1 MAAGNNSMMETQ
13 QVVTGDAPALRRHAA
28 AAAGMLLYC
37 MGLLAPVMHTAV
49 HIGLPLRLVGL
60 VLLAWS
66 AWQRRSLMA
75 WIFWAMIAG
84 GELGA
89 DAPAHAIGLRVFSD
103 IFLRLIKTIVAPLIL
118 GTLITGIAAHGQM
131 RSLGRMGL
139 KVLIYFEVLTT
150 IAMLVGLAAINI
162 THAGVGLAVPQQHT
176 ATNIPQARAPLSWD
190 EVLLHTFPEN
200 IAKSVADNQ
209 ILQVAVFAI
218 LFGVAMG
225 RLSAEHRA
233 PLLRVIESL
242 THTMFAFT
250 NIVMYYAPVGV
261 GAAMAYTVGQMGPG
275 VLFHLGRLLLTLYAA
290 LLAFGLVGLLPVA
303 LIAGVPIRR
312 FLRAVAEPATIAFA
326 TSTSEAALPRAMEA
340 MEALG
345 VPRRIVAFVIP
356 AGYSFNLDGSTLYL
370 ALASVFV
377 AQAAGVSMG
386 WKQQIFMVATLMLTS
401 KGVAGVPRATL
412 IVLLATVA
420 MFHLPEEPI
429 FVILGIDALMDMA
442 RTSVN
447 VVGNCLASVVI
458 ARWEG
463 EFALE
468 TPAVETMD
476 ALP

>member
-1 MAAGNNSMMETQ
+1 MHVAGH
-13 QVVTGDAPALRRHAA
+13 L
-28 AAAGMLLYC
+28 
-37 MGLLAPVMHTAV
+37 GLT
-49 HIGLPLRLVGL
+49 LRLAGL

-66 AWQRRSLMA
+66 AWRRRSLMA

-89 DAPAHAIGLRVFSD
+89 DAPSHAIHLRVFSD

-139 KVLIYFEVLTT
+139 RTVIYFEVLTT

-162 THAGVGLAVPQQHT
+162 TRAGNGLAVPQEHVT
-176 ATNIPQARAPLSWD
+176 NLPPATAPLTWD
-190 EVLLHTFPEN
+190 AVLLHTFPEN
-200 IAKSVADNQ
+200 IAKAVADNQ

-218 LFGVAMG
+218 LFGLAMG
-225 RLSAEHRA
+225 RLSPENRA

-242 THTMFAFT
+242 THTMFVFT

-275 VLFHLGRLLLTLYAA
+275 VLFHLGRLLLTLYGA

-312 FLRAVAEPATIAFA
+312 FLRAVAEPAAIAFA

-377 AQAAGVSMG
+377 AQAAGVSMS

-412 IVLLATVA
+412 VVLLATAA

-442 RTSVN
+442 RTTVN
-447 VVGNCLASVVI
+447 VVGNCLASAVI